1 MTDYETMVIVDAM
14 ISEEAISKE
23 LSAIETILKEK
34 GEIKRIDNW
43 GKRKMAYEI
52 NKKSH
57 GHYTVFF
64 YQASTDVVET
74 LEKDFRINENILR
87 WITLADQPMSDVPR
101 DDDDSD
107 LALDAVVSKSR
118 ISEEE
123 E

>member
-14 ISEEAISKE
+14 ISEDAISKE
-23 LSAIETILKEK
+23 LSAIETILKGK

-64 YQASTDVVET
+64 YKAESDIVET

-87 WITLADQPMSDVPR
+87 WITLADQPMSEVPR
-101 DDDDSD
+101 DDDGEDAISD
-107 LALDAVVSKSR
+107 APVRSR
-118 ISEEE
+118 RSEEE